1 MWNAGKK
8 FRTLRDRKNKYY
20 NTCCPKKNFGTKQ
33 KNHNPLPPL
42 QVKRSVPYGFLFR
55 FWCLTVLNAPS
66 ERRNPR

>member
-33 KNHNPLPPL
+33 KTITPSPTFKLNG
-42 QVKRSVPYGFLFR
+42 RSLMVFCFVFG
-55 FWCLTVLNAPS
+55 A
-66 ERRNPR
+66 